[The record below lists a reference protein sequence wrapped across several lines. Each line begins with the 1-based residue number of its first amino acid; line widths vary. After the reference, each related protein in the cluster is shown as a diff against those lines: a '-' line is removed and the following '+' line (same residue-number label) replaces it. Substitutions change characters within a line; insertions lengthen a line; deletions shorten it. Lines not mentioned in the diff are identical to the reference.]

1 MITLLVSSVS
11 GFNVGMLSGLS
22 VWDVLGS
29 LQAMTDTITIAEIL
43 FITFR
48 FYAKWNSCVDIP
60 ISSLISR

>member
-29 LQAMTDTITIAEIL
+29 LQAMTDTRTIAEIL
-43 FITFR
+43 FITFP
-48 FYAKWNSCVDIP
+48 FLC
-60 ISSLISR
+60 